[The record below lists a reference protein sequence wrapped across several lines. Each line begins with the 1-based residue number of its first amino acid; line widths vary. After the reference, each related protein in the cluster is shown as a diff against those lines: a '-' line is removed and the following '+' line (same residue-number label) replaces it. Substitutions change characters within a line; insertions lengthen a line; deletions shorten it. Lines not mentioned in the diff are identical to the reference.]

1 MLSTK
6 GIVGIAS
13 LEDLKNMTEHIVNEV
28 VSSNDAV
35 LVDDAGVVVVS
46 RQTYNKLIGAKKAST
61 GTGRR
66 GRPKKVVEVTEG

>member
-13 LEDLKNMTEHIVNEV
+13 LEDLKNQTDLIVKEV

-35 LVDDAGVVVVS
+35 LVDDAGVVVIS
-46 RQTYNKLIGAKKAST
+46 RQAYNKLIGAKKVS
-61 GTGRR
+61 TGRR
-66 GRPKKVVEVTEG
+66 GRPRKNADVTEG